1 MFDFTKL
8 SADQRAELAVIISN
22 NVAEKMLE
30 SLDAR
35 SASDRK
41 IIKVNIWVNFFLN
54 SFWNVCWKHLVKHLV
69 MHSEKGKI
77 KDSLINIIGLTG
89 KPITTTDNFH

>member
-41 IIKVNIWVNFFLN
+41 IIKYFSAISATAIAVFIQACQELEDGKLELN
-54 SFWNVCWKHLVKHLV
+54 N
-69 MHSEKGKI
+69 E
-77 KDSLINIIGLTG
+77 
-89 KPITTTDNFH
+89 